1 MITSENTDNRATN
14 LYKPSDIEGK
24 WQKIWEDDNLYNT
37 DEQASNKEK
46 FYALSMFPYPSG
58 NLHMGH
64 VRNYVITD
72 LIARFQRFQGKEVL
86 HPMGWD
92 AFGLP
97 AENAAIERGINPD
110 KWTKQNIAHMKSQL
124 KLLGLSVDW
133 DREFATCD
141 ENYYVWTQFLF
152 LELHKAGLVYQKES
166 EVNWDPIDNTVLA
179 NEQVDSEGKSWRSG
193 AIVEKKLL
201 TQWFLKITDYAE
213 ELLQDLEKLNEWPER
228 VKLMQENWIGK
239 SIGANINFKINEGQI
254 FGMLGP
260 NGVGKSTIFNLITGL
275 INPGNGKIKIAG
287 EDVTKYPV
295 YLRTKKFKVGYVP
308 QYGGFFNDLT
318 LHDNLKAIS
327 EIVIDDKNYRTE
339 RVNYLISKFELDNL
353 KDIKGKFLSGGQK
366 KKLVIALSLLS
377 EPKVLLLDECFAAL
391 DVLTIK
397 MLQEIIVNLQNE
409 NRITICICDHQARDL
424 LACVDVA
431 MILSNGK
438 IIAQDTPS
446 NLVKDINAKNAYFGD
461 NFKFN

>member
-1 MITSENTDNRATN
+1 MAIIKKFRIKSFKNKFSIIQFEKVSLAYGNR
-14 LYKPSDIEGK
+14 
-24 WQKIWEDDNLYNT
+24 
-37 DEQASNKEK
+37 
-46 FYALSMFPYPSG
+46 
-58 NLHMGH
+58 
-64 VRNYVITD
+64 
-72 LIARFQRFQGKEVL
+72 LIL
-86 HPMGWD
+86 D
-92 AFGLP
+92 
-97 AENAAIERGINPD
+97 
-110 KWTKQNIAHMKSQL
+110 
-124 KLLGLSVDW
+124 
-133 DREFATCD
+133 
-141 ENYYVWTQFLF
+141 
-152 LELHKAGLVYQKES
+152 
-166 EVNWDPIDNTVLA
+166 
-179 NEQVDSEGKSWRSG
+179 
-193 AIVEKKLL
+193 
-201 TQWFLKITDYAE
+201 
-213 ELLQDLEKLNEWPER
+213 
-228 VKLMQENWIGK
+228 
-239 SIGANINFKINEGQI
+239 NINFSINEGQI

-275 INPGNGKIKIAG
+275 IKPKSGKIKIAE
-287 EDVTKYPV
+287 EDVTNYPV

-327 EIVIDDKNYRTE
+327 EIVIENKNYREE
-339 RVNYLISKFELDNL
+339 RINYIISKFELDNL
-353 KDIKGKFLSGGQK
+353 KDIKAKFLSGGQK
-366 KKLVIALSLLS
+366 KKLVIGLSLLS

-461 NFKFN
+461 SFKFN